1 MSTRASLEAILSPWH
16 NLQDWHG
23 DCCSPER
30 QRNQLP
36 GSKTMTQIDRR
47 GFLMGS
53 AAGAAGLVMLGGL
66 AAPARAAGGPL
77 TVGVLIPGSKSDKG
91 WMESGYEGLMAAEKT
106 VGAKIKVK
114 YIENV
119 KFGDMEQVLEIGRAH
134 V

>member
-47 GFLMGS
+47 GFLMVS
-53 AAGAAGLVMLGGL
+53 AAGAAGLFMLVGL
-66 AAPARAAGGPL
+66 ASPALSAGGPL
-77 TVGVLIPGSKSDKG
+77 TVGLLFPFSNSSFG
-91 WMESGYEGLMAAEKT
+91 WFVSCYFFLFSPYQMFCST
-106 VGAKIKVK
+106 
-114 YIENV
+114 
-119 KFGDMEQVLEIGRAH
+119 FF
-134 V
+134 